1 MTTALAPE
9 LGHLAVPSQPV
20 PYDDIRL
27 ALLDTVIAA
36 KAAARLDQ
44 GAWESAFSSAMRS
57 LRMRLLAEAEVAIA
71 AAAEHSRCP
80 ARRLRALLPDADAA
94 DTLLHRLLAEGMPLE
109 RFEGMADDPVTR
121 RARAAALE
129 VSWEGAV
136 RVAAAEQLRWR
147 AVAAR
152 VAAWRRPTAPLWVI
166 SSLLLLVT
174 ATLAAWLSGT
184 LAAPQWF
191 GPINDFWWRLWP

>member
-9 LGHLAVPSQPV
+9 LGHLAAPPQPV

-27 ALLDTVIAA
+27 ALLDAIIAA
-36 KAAARLDQ
+36 KAAGRMDQ
-44 GAWESAFSSAMRS
+44 EAWETAFSGAMRS
-57 LRMRLLAEAEVAIA
+57 LRMRLLAEAEAGSVA
-71 AAAEHSRCP
+71 AADHSRYP

-109 RFEGMADDPVTR
+109 RFEGLDDDPVTR

-129 VSWEGAV
+129 MSWEGAT
-136 RVAAAEQLRWR
+136 RVALAENAHWR

-152 VAAWRRPTAPLWVI
+152 MANWRRPTAPLWTI
-166 SSLLLLVT
+166 SIMLLLGTALV
-174 ATLAAWLSGT
+174 AAWLSGT
-184 LAAPQWF
+184 LPAPHWF
-191 GPINDFWWRLWP
+191 RPINDFWWRWWP